1 MKYRVLWFIEFAL
14 IALLFLV
21 LVLPIQDYAMRE
33 FKEYMQNPS
42 PATRKAFE
50 DKSQEESRLRQ
61 DIAIFIAVGI
71 LIVAIPIYRNRRR
84 SPKAPIS

>member
-21 LVLPIQDYAMRE
+21 LVLPIQDYAMRQ
-33 FKEYMQNPS
+33 FKEYMENPS

-50 DKSQEESRLRQ
+50 DKSQEESRLRR
-61 DIAIFIAVGI
+61 DIAIFVAAGVLILAV
-71 LIVAIPIYRNRRR
+71 PIDRNRPQN
-84 SPKAPIS
+84 SKGSLS